1 MTSYTNQLK
10 TITVEDK
17 NYFDNLNGN
26 TVIKNK

>member
-1 MTSYTNQLK
+1 MTSYTNQRQ

-17 NYFDNLNGN
+17 DYFDNLNGN